1 MRTSITESH
10 RTLLYVLFCLFETLL
25 VASVIVLALTEDR
38 HIVSPSSEAAG
49 LMFWFSF
56 VGLFTVCFILRRAV
70 RILAVIGWLT
80 LFGGFWFLASV
91 PTL

>member
-10 RTLLYVLFCLFETLL
+10 RTLLYVLFCLFESLL
-25 VASVIVLALTEDR
+25 VASVLVLAFTEDR
-38 HIVSPSSEAAG
+38 HRVSPWSDAAG
-49 LMFWFSF
+49 LTFWFSF

-70 RILAVIGWLT
+70 RRLAVIGWLT
-80 LFGGFWFLASV
+80 LFAGFWFLALM